1 MQAELWT
8 LSGLSVELERDR
20 RSLARDLEGLDPDKV
35 EHKGGRTERRWRM
48 RRVVEHL
55 YRQGP
60 ALAPGDHENQR
71 ERLAAAQAERVEMEN
86 AIRRGQLAECAAVQA
101 GWADHIAAARAKLLS
116 MPAKLGPQLTNI
128 TDAGIAADKIR
139 AEVYAAIDELA
150 EWELPETTDDSGGN
164 APENGASVEKPAAAQ
179 RERVGG
185 RVSQTEQRIIG

>member
-8 LSGLSVELERDR
+8 LSGLSVELGRDR
-20 RSLARDLEGLDPDKV
+20 RTLARDLEGLDPDKL

-60 ALAPGDHENQR
+60 SLAATDDFENQR

-116 MPAKLGPQLTNI
+116 LPAKLGPQLTNI
-128 TDAGIAADKIR
+128 SDASVAADKIR
-139 AEVYAAIDELA
+139 ADIYAAIDELA
-150 EWELPETTDDSGGN
+150 EWELPETDDDGGGN
-164 APENGASVEKPAAAQ
+164 APADGERLEKPAAPD

-185 RVSQTEQRIIG
+185 RAPATV